1 MIEIVEPLNLEFENY
16 TTAMKQQQ
24 KQQQKQQPST
34 INQTFLNRF
43 HHPKPSAA
51 VAPSR
56 TARKPEHDLI
66 ETQK

>member
-1 MIEIVEPLNLEFENY
+1 MIEIVEPLNSEFENY
-16 TTAMKQQQ
+16 TTAM

-56 TARKPEHDLI
+56 TARKPEHDFI